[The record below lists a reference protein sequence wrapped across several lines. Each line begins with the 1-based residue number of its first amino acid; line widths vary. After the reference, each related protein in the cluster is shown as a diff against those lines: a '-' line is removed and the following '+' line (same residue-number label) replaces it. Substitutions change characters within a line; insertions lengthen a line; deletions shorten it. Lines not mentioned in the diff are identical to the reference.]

1 MNYIKL
7 SENQAWLKMIQTY
20 QVLYEVGVV
29 LDTPFFFYLF
39 HGFPFRITSHKD
51 FIPSFCLPKKNMDL
65 RKKVV
70 EQRKH
75 MRTFKLE
82 ECILEIAHILETGQS
97 F

>member
-1 MNYIKL
+1 MAFRSGSPATRI
-7 SENQAWLKMIQTY
+7 SSPPSAY
-20 QVLYEVGVV
+20 Q
-29 LDTPFFFYLF
+29 
-39 HGFPFRITSHKD
+39 
-51 FIPSFCLPKKNMDL
+51 KKNMDL